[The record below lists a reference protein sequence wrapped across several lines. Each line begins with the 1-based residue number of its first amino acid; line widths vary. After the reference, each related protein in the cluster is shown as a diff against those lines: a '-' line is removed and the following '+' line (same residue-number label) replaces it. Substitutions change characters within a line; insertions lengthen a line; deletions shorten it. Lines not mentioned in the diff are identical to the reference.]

1 MEFDIYKCTVYTE
14 TCRLIHNLNR
24 GKQNKVK
31 MTSFDRKALNEQARA
46 NALALLEMMEFP
58 CKDRKAYERLNAY
71 FSQEVMKS
79 NRIMEITCRTIRQ
92 WDLVPILVEARKSA
106 LGEYALNPYN
116 PRKAN
121 QEASFQ
127 RWLDEMLLRFKQE
140 KPEIKKAEGWFIK

>member
-46 NALALLEMMEFP
+46 NALALLGMNEFP
-58 CKDRKAYERLNAY
+58 CKDKKAYERLNAY
-71 FSQEVMKS
+71 FSQEVMNN

-127 RWLDEMLLRFKQE
+127 RRLDEMLLRFKQE
-140 KPEIKKAEGWFIK
+140 KPEIKKAEG

>member
-1 MEFDIYKCTVYTE
+1 MEFDIYKCTVFTE

-24 GKQNKVK
+24 GKQNKVE
-31 MTSFDRKALNEQARA
+31 MTSLDRKALNEQARS
-46 NALALLEMMEFP
+46 NALALLGMMEFP
-58 CKDRKAYERLNAY
+58 CKDRKAYERLNEY
-71 FSQEVMKS
+71 FSQKMMKS

-106 LGEYALNPYN
+106 LVEYALNPYTS
-116 PRKAN
+116 RKAN

-127 RWLDEMLLRFKQE
+127 RWLDEMLLLFKQE